1 MGIEA
6 FHDGGISPS
15 GERSRYAIRFR
26 FLPLPFPLSPLP
38 SFLSSP
44 IPSNRRRT
52 RLVEIKSDWKRKK
65 KEIHVSR
72 HSPHILAALRI
83 VFVPGTGG
91 RVSAATFRPPCDA
104 VFISV
109 GVESIRVYSWT
120 SGYCKMARYGMTRI
134 KRV

>member
-1 MGIEA
+1 MEV
-6 FHDGGISPS
+6 SRPP
-15 GERSRYAIRFR
+15 ERDPVTRYAFVS
-26 FLPLPFPLSPLP
+26 FLCLFPFPLFLP
-38 SFLSSP
+38 SYPLRYRRIVVERASS
-44 IPSNRRRT
+44 
-52 RLVEIKSDWKRKK
+52 RLNLIGKKRK